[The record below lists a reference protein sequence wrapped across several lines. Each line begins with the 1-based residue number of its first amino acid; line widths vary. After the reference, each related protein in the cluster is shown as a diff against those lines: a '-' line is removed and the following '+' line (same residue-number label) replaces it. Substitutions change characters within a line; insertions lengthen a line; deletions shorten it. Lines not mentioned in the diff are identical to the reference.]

1 MRIVSILTS
10 YTAGG
15 AEMLVSNLSGT
26 FVVSGHRS
34 IVVALSTASAIGN
47 DPDMER
53 TMRARIEDE
62 GGDTHILQVRSRRNI
77 VAGALALR
85 RFVSAAQPD
94 VIHAHT
100 ARAVAMLWLAGIRCP
115 VVLTHHN
122 SELSFPPILFRLFDR
137 IVRRYVAISHDC
149 AALLA
154 AHTRRPIA
162 AIVNAAGAGFLAS
175 APRRAL
181 ADRPTLLAVGALTAQ
196 KNYPML
202 IDAAAR
208 LRQML
213 GDERPF
219 RLQIAGGGALL
230 PELAA
235 RVIDRGVTGQ
245 VELLGSRTD
254 VVDLMRR
261 ADIFVNASHYEG
273 MPIAMLEAM
282 QSALPIV
289 ATDVAG
295 TRELVRDGHNGAL
308 VTSDDAEAMARGLA
322 KLLSQPDDYGAL
334 SAAALDEGRR
344 YGLDACARAH
354 LALYDEVIA
363 ETPAIDTRSDK
374 AWRDLAGGAPR
385 TPSHAPGQRG

>member
-10 YTAGG
+10 FTAGG
-15 AEMLVSNLSGT
+15 AEVLVSNLSGA
-26 FVVSGHRS
+26 FAGWGHCS
-34 IVVALSTASAIGN
+34 TVVALSAASAIGN

-53 TMRARIEDE
+53 TMRARIEEE
-62 GGDTHILQVRSRRNI
+62 GGDTHILPVRSRRN
-77 VAGALALR
+77 VAAGARALR
-85 RFVSAAQPD
+85 AFVSAARPD
-94 VIHAHT
+94 VVHAHT
-100 ARAVAMLWLAGIRCP
+100 ARAVVMLWLAGIRCP

-137 IVRRYVAISHDC
+137 IVGRYVGISREC

-154 AHTRRPIA
+154 AHARGPIVT
-162 AIVNAAGAGFLAS
+162 IVNAAGAGFLAS
-175 APRRAL
+175 APRRAI

-208 LRQML
+208 LRGML

-219 RLQIAGGGALL
+219 RLRIAGGGALL
-230 PELAA
+230 PDLDA
-235 RVIDRGVTGQ
+235 RVAGDGLAGR
-245 VELLGSRTD
+245 VELLGNRKD
-254 VVDLMRR
+254 VAELMRE

-295 TRELVRDGHNGAL
+295 TRELVRDGHNGVL
-308 VTSDDAEAMARGLA
+308 VTPDDAAAMAHGLA
-322 KLLSQPDDYGAL
+322 TLLSKPDDYGRM

-354 LALYDEVIA
+354 LALYDELAAEAAVIA
-363 ETPAIDTRSDK
+363 ARRDTAWLTPADAR
-374 AWRDLAGGAPR
+374 AARWP
-385 TPSHAPGQRG
+385 APGQKG